1 MFSEDEYWDSS
12 DSFGSDDAKEF
23 LQKVELEERINKLM
37 LKKSQEVF
45 AQKIVGD
52 MMEFEK
58 TLDRIEQKMD
68 DAMDHAKTKTEFM
81 IKMKWCVK
89 LANRN
94 CNTITR
100 MFNGTN
106 KKGVNTNEFKSVLS
120 QMTHESCKVLET
132 LEKIVAKMEN

>member
-1 MFSEDEYWDSS
+1 MFSSEDEYWDS
-12 DSFGSDDAKEF
+12 DSFDSDDAKEF
-23 LQKVELEERINKLM
+23 LQKVEREERINKLM
-37 LKKSQEVF
+37 LEQSQKLFVK
-45 AQKIVGD
+45 KIVGD

-68 DAMDHAKTKTEFM
+68 DVIDHANTKIEFM
-81 IKMKWCVK
+81 IKMNWCVK

-94 CNTITR
+94 YNTITR